1 VNPIDRAPARPSPC
15 FDEAARAGLRLPW
28 AGGNEMT
35 LATLVNEGT
44 IDRAI
49 RVVAGLVLL
58 SLTVLGPKTPWGLVG
73 IVPLLTGLTGFCPLY
88 RLLGMRTCP
97 APAGGAAPKS

>member
-1 VNPIDRAPARPSPC
+1 MNL
-15 FDEAARAGLRLPW
+15 AALL
-28 AGGNEMT
+28 
-35 LATLVNEGT
+35 NEGT
-44 IDRAI
+44 ADRAI

-58 SLTVLGPKTPWGLVG
+58 SLTFLGPKTPWGLVG

-88 RLLGMRTCP
+88 RLLGIRTCA